1 MLRTFT
7 SVSKYIQGIN
17 EINNLSRYINIYGRK
32 VGVLVSSDDK
42 ERFSKTIDK
51 SLKDVDF
58 NYIIFDSFPCENQ
71 LIVLSKQLVSKKI
84 EVVVGIGG
92 GRSLDSAKALAYYS
106 NLPVIII
113 PTIASTDGAC
123 SSLVALYSNDGIFEK
138 YLNLKN
144 NPNIVLVDTQI
155 ILNAP
160 KKFFIAGI
168 GDAIST
174 YFEGQAY
181 IKGNTVK
188 TSVLGRAVSK
198 LCYETIINNYEGALE
213 AFDLKES
220 NEEFENLVEAN
231 ILLSCI
237 GFENTGLSLAHSI
250 NNGLT
255 KFEEGRKFMHG
266 ELVAFGTLIQLKI
279 EENKEFSKI
288 HNLIKNLNL
297 PDSFN
302 CLNFTDNRKIENL
315 CDDILEDLQVKNR
328 FKDMRKETLLEAFK
342 YFINPTLSS

>member
-17 EINNLSRYINIYGRK
+17 EINNLSEYISIYGRK
-32 VGVLVSSDDK
+32 VGVLISSDDK
-42 ERFSKTIDK
+42 ERFTKTIDK
-51 SLKDVDF
+51 SLENFDF
-58 NYIIFDSFPCENQ
+58 DYIIFDNFPCENK
-71 LIVLSKQLVSKKI
+71 LVELSEKI
-84 EVVVGIGG
+84 ALTEIEIIVGIGG

-138 YLNLKN
+138 YLNLKS

-174 YFEGQAY
+174 YFEGEAY
-181 IKGNTVK
+181 IKGNSSK
-188 TSVLGRAVSK
+188 TSVLGRTVAK
-198 LCYETIINNYEGALE
+198 LCYETIINNYEEGLK
-213 AFDLKES
+213 AFESKKS

-279 EENKEFSKI
+279 EENKEFSKVY
-288 HNLIKNLNL
+288 NLIKKLNL
-297 PDSFN
+297 PVSFN
-302 CLNFTDNRKIENL
+302 CLNFTDNKKIDNL
-315 CDDILEDLQVKNR
+315 CDEVLESLQVKNT
-328 FKDMRKETLLEAFK
+328 FRKIKKEALLESFK
-342 YFINPTLSS
+342 YFII

>member
-17 EINNLSRYINIYGRK
+17 QINNLSKYINIYGRK
-32 VGVLVSSDDK
+32 AGILISSEDK
-42 ERFSKTIDK
+42 ERFSEKIEK

-58 NYIIFDSFPCENQ
+58 DYIIFDIFPCENH
-71 LIVLSKQLVSKKI
+71 LLLLSKKLVLSKI
-84 EVVVGIGG
+84 EIIVGIGG
-92 GRSLDSAKALAYYS
+92 GRSLDSAKALAYYL
-106 NLPVIII
+106 NLPIIII

-123 SSLVALYSNDGIFEK
+123 SSLVALYSNEGIFKK
-138 YLNLKN
+138 YLKLKSS
-144 NPNIVLVDTQI
+144 PNIVLVDTQI

-174 YFEGQAY
+174 YFEGQVY
-181 IKGNTVK
+181 IKGNTGK
-188 TSVLGRAVSK
+188 TSVLGRAVAK
-198 LCYETIINNYEGALE
+198 LCYETIINNYEGALKG
-213 AFDLKES
+213 FDFKES

-250 NNGLT
+250 SNGLT

-266 ELVAFGTLIQLKI
+266 ELVAFGTLVQLKI
-279 EENKEFSKI
+279 EENKEFYKV

-302 CLNFTDNRKIENL
+302 FLSFTDIMKIDKL
-315 CDDILEDLQVKNR
+315 CDYILEETQVKKT
-328 FKDMRKETLLEAFK
+328 FKNLEKETLLETFR
-342 YFINPTLSS
+342 YFIN